1 MAGKGSTRRPRDN
14 KYCTAK
20 EYKER
25 YDAIYGKKKKK
36 GRDRQCYS
44 NQKE

>member
-25 YDAIYGKKKKK
+25 YEAIYGKKKKNK
-36 GRDRQCYS
+36 IQQRTA
-44 NQKE
+44 E